1 MISFEDIEEARA
13 RIRDLV
19 FYSPCARAEM
29 LSQQL
34 GCEVFLKLENLQRT
48 GSFKDRGS
56 LNKMLQLDAAQ
67 RASGVITASAGNH
80 AQGVAFAAGLC
91 GIDATVVMPETTP
104 LSKVNGTME
113 FGADVVLHG
122 DSFDAAFDRAREI
135 ERERG
140 LMFVHPFDDPQV
152 MAGQGTIGLELVE
165 QVPDLDMVLVPVG
178 GGGLI
183 AGVASAIKSQRPEVA
198 VVGVEAERIP
208 AMRGS
213 VSAGCVEPAASAST
227 LADGIA
233 VARVGAHT
241 FPIVRDLVDDIV
253 TVREDDIA
261 NAVMELLEREKTLA
275 EGAGAVTF
283 AALRSGRVP
292 DTRGRKIVAIVSGG
306 NIDMMTLSIL
316 LERGMKL
323 DGQLLRLEVVVPDR
337 PEGIADLAA
346 VIASQRSKIIRISQ
360 VLGAAGVDLEEA
372 VVDMLVETRGSEH
385 AAEIRAGIAAAG
397 MKLK

>member
-1 MISFEDIEEARA
+1 MADIEKARA

-19 FYSPCARAEM
+19 FYSPCAMAET

-34 GCEVFLKLENLQRT
+34 DCEVFLKLENLQRT

-67 RASGVITASAGNH
+67 KASGVITVSAGNH
-80 AQGVAFAAGLC
+80 AQGVAYSARLC
-91 GIDATVVMPETTP
+91 EVDATVVMPETTP
-104 LSKVNGTME
+104 LSKVNGTLE
-113 FGADVVLHG
+113 FGAEVVLHG
-122 DSFDAAFDRAREI
+122 SSFDAACHRAREL
-135 ERERG
+135 ERQRG
-140 LMFVHPFDDPQV
+140 LTFVHPFDDPQV
-152 MAGQGTIGLELVE
+152 MAGQGTIGLELLE
-165 QVPDLDMVLVPVG
+165 QVPDLDLVVVPVG

-183 AGVASAIKSQRPEVA
+183 SGIACAIKSQRPEVRI
-198 VVGVEAERIP
+198 VGVEAERIP

-275 EGAGAVTF
+275 EGAGAVSF
-283 AALRSGRVP
+283 AALRSGCVP
-292 DTRGRKIVAIVSGG
+292 VNRGRKVVAIVSGG

-323 DGQLLRLEVVVPDR
+323 DGRLLSLEVVVPDR

-346 VIASQRSKIIRISQ
+346 VIANQRSKIIRISQ
-360 VLGAAGVDLEEA
+360 VLGAADVDLEEA
-372 VVDMLVETRGSEH
+372 VVELLVETRGSGH
-385 AAEIRAGIAAAG
+385 AAEIVAGIAAAG

>member
-1 MISFEDIEEARA
+1 LISFEDIEEARA

-19 FYSPCARAEM
+19 FYSPCAMAET

-34 GCEVFLKLENLQRT
+34 DCEVFLKLENLQRT

-67 RASGVITASAGNH
+67 KSSGVITASAGNH
-80 AQGVAFAAGLC
+80 AQGVAFAARLC
-91 GIDATVVMPETTP
+91 GIHATVVMPETTP

-113 FGADVVLHG
+113 FGADVLLHG
-122 DSFDAAFDRAREI
+122 HSFDAAFDRAREI

-140 LMFVHPFDDPQV
+140 LAFVHPFDDPQV
-152 MAGQGTIGLELVE
+152 MAGQGTIGLELLE

-183 AGVASAIKSQRPEVA
+183 SGVACAIKSKRPEVRIL
-198 VVGVEAERIP
+198 GVEAERIP

-253 TVREDDIA
+253 TVPEDDIA
-261 NAVMELLEREKTLA
+261 NAVMELLEREKTLS

-283 AALRSGRVP
+283 AALKSGRVP
-292 DTRGRKIVAIVSGG
+292 GTRGRKVVAIVSGG

-323 DGQLLRLEVVVPDR
+323 DGRLLRLDVVVPDR

-346 VIASQRSKIIRISQ
+346 VIANQRSKIIRISQ

-372 VVDMLVETRGSEH
+372 VVELLVETRGSGH
-385 AAEIRAGIAAAG
+385 AAEIVAGIATAG